1 MTDTYPV
8 DAGTAE
14 PTGPIRITRENAP
27 ALPARLVSG
36 LEQVRHHP
44 RAEVAGSMRR
54 WLLPLVSLGVVGL
67 ASLGGLIDPNISFL
81 IVLLAS
87 AVTMFVSVPVKLL
100 TIAVTFLALAV
111 DNPRASPAN
120 GNWSPPWIF
129 IGETL
134 YKNLDPLPVCLLDL
148 LAAACAVRGVL
159 HLRTDS
165 RMRVERSR
173 LFMRIIAL
181 ATGTILLS
189 FFVGVLRGGDL
200 KQCVYQTR
208 VFLWIPCFALGV
220 MTVGDLAFLR
230 KLKNTMLLAASLK
243 ALTGLWVA
251 LTVTAKS
258 EKTPMDFVTTHGD
271 SVTYTMVFGVIIAAW
286 VAKVDRK
293 QRAWHG
299 VAMFCTLV
307 GLYTNQRRIA
317 FVAMAF
323 ALAIMYFDAIPERRS
338 AINKTVSRFLI
349 PVVVYL
355 AIASSGI
362 SRSAIFRPG
371 ASLRSVVIQDDR
383 SSSTRDVENFNLYYT
398 YKTNPLIGIGFGH
411 EYIELSKGDYIG
423 DVFPQYKYL
432 PHNSLL
438 GLFAYGGLLTAAGY
452 YVLFPASLYLGL
464 RATKRRYTPER
475 WALSMWGASGIAA
488 LLIQGFGD
496 VGFHDQMV
504 GLLGGIAVGVCG
516 ALYCEPDPED
526 QPVRPRDGR
535 APQRLGAA

>member
-1 MTDTYPV
+1 MTDVNQPEPV
-8 DAGTAE
+8 LS
-14 PTGPIRITRENAP
+14 GPIRITRESAP
-27 ALPARLVSG
+27 ALPTRLVSG
-36 LEQVRHHP
+36 FPSVRHRTRIVP
-44 RAEVAGSMRR
+44 ARAAKR
-54 WLLPLVSLGVVGL
+54 WLLPLTSAGVVAL
-67 ASLGGLIDPNISFL
+67 AALGGLIDPQIS
-81 IVLLAS
+81 LLVVGLATAIS
-87 AVTMFVSVPVKLL
+87 VFVTVPVKTL

-120 GNWSPPWIF
+120 GNWEAPWIF
-129 IGETL
+129 IGAAL

-148 LAAACAVRGVL
+148 LAGACAIRGVL
-159 HLRTDS
+159 YLRTDS
-165 RMRVERSR
+165 RQRVERTR

-181 ATGTILLS
+181 AIGTIMIS

-230 KLKNTMLLAASLK
+230 RLKNTMLLAASVK

-251 LTVTAKS
+251 LTVTPTN
-258 EKTPMDFVTTHGD
+258 EKTPLDFVTTHGD
-271 SVTYTMVFGVIIAAW
+271 SVTYAMVFSVILASW
-286 VAKVDRK
+286 VAKVDPR
-293 QRAWHG
+293 QRAWHR
-299 VAMFCTLV
+299 VAMVCTLI

-317 FVAMAF
+317 FVGMAF
-323 ALAIMYFDAIPERRS
+323 AVAIMYFDAIPERRR
-338 AINKTVSRFLI
+338 AINRTVSRFMVPGI
-349 PVVVYL
+349 AYL
-355 AIASSGI
+355 VLSFIGVSHNP
-362 SRSAIFRPG
+362 IFRPG
-371 ASLRSVVIQDDR
+371 ASLKSVVIQDDR

-464 RATKRRYTPER
+464 RATKRRYTAER
-475 WALSMWGASGIAA
+475 WAFSMWGASGIAA

-496 VGFHDQMV
+496 VGFHDPIV

-526 QPVRPRDGR
+526 QPERALDDR
-535 APQRLGAA
+535 APQRIGAA